1 MTFRDLGFNEQLIEG
16 LEYMNFVEATPIQA
30 QAIPIIQEG
39 KDLIACAQTGT
50 GKTGAFLLPLINKL
64 SERKAGT
71 DGNVDVL
78 IIVPT
83 RELALQIDQQV
94 EAFGYF
100 SGVSSI
106 PIYGGG
112 DNNSY
117 QQQKKALVKGADIII
132 ATPGRLLSHLN
143 LGYVK
148 LENVKHFILDEADR
162 MMDMGFFDDI
172 MTVVNKLPKSRQTLF
187 FSATMPPNI
196 RKLSQKLL
204 KDNPEQ
210 INIALSKPAAG
221 VTQGA
226 FMCYKSQKVALAV
239 SILAGKDG
247 LEKYPSVIIFT
258 GTKKK
263 VSEIHQSLSRKKI
276 KSEMISSDLDQK
288 EREAALIK
296 FKNRDIQVLVATDIL
311 ARGIDIKEISLV
323 INYDVP
329 GDAEDY
335 VHRIGRTARA
345 DTKGTAY
352 TFITEDDQDK
362 FFSIE
367 KLIEATIDKLPL
379 PKEIGEGPE
388 YKPGTRRR
396 GGGGYRRGGGGG
408 NRNRNNRGG
417 GGNRNHKS
425 RGPRKNNNNRGSSSN
440 RNSNQ
445 GGSGQGGSDKK
456 RPTDNRPK

>member
-30 QAIPIIQEG
+30 EAIPIIQEG

-64 SERKAGT
+64 SERKGDAN
-71 DGNVDVL
+71 GNVDVL

-117 QQQKKALVKGADIII
+117 QQQKKALTKGADIII
-132 ATPGRLLSHLN
+132 ATPGRLLSHMN

-172 MTVVNKLPKSRQTLF
+172 MTVVSKLPKSRQTLF
-187 FSATMPPNI
+187 FSATMPDNI
-196 RKLSQKLL
+196 RKLSKRVLNDPL
-204 KDNPEQ
+204 Q
-210 INIALSKPAAG
+210 INIALSKPAEG

-226 FMCYKSQKVALAV
+226 FMCYSKQKVALAV
-239 SILAGKDG
+239 SILAGEGKD
-247 LEKYPSVIIFT
+247 LYPSVIIFT
-258 GTKKK
+258 STKRK
-263 VSEIHQSLSRKKI
+263 VSEIHQSLMRKKI
-276 KSEMISSDLDQK
+276 KAEMISSDLDQK

-296 FKNRDIQVLVATDIL
+296 FKNREIQVLVATDIL

-345 DTKGTAY
+345 DSTGTAY

-362 FFSIE
+362 FFKIE
-367 KLIEATIDKLPL
+367 KLIDATIDKLPL
-379 PKEIGEGPE
+379 PIEIGEGPE

-408 NRNRNNRGG
+408 NRNRNRNNRGG
-417 GGNRNHKS
+417 GGNRNNRS
-425 RGPRKNNNNRGSSSN
+425 RGGGKSNNRSGGSSN

-445 GGSGQGGSDKK
+445 GGNSNK
-456 RPTDNRPK
+456 RPTDNRK

>member
-30 QAIPIIQEG
+30 EAIPLIQEG

-64 SERKAGT
+64 SERKDAAN
-71 DGNVDVL
+71 GNVDVL

-117 QQQKKALVKGADIII
+117 QQQKKALTKGADIII
-132 ATPGRLLSHLN
+132 ATPGRLLSHMN

-187 FSATMPPNI
+187 FSATMPDNI
-196 RKLSQKLL
+196 RKLSKRVLN
-204 KDNPEQ
+204 NPEQ
-210 INIALSKPAAG
+210 INIALSKPAEG

-226 FMCYKSQKVALAV
+226 FMCYSSQKVALAV
-239 SILAGKDG
+239 SILKGEA
-247 LEKYPSVIIFT
+247 EYPSVIIFT
-258 GTKKK
+258 STKRK
-263 VSEIHQSLSRKKI
+263 VTEIYQSLSKKKI
-276 KSEMISSDLDQK
+276 KAEMISSDLDQK

-296 FKNRDIQVLVATDIL
+296 FKNREIQVLVATDIL

-345 DTKGTAY
+345 DSTGTAY

-362 FFSIE
+362 FFKIE

-379 PKEIGEGPE
+379 PAEIGEGPE

-396 GGGGYRRGGGGG
+396 GGGGYRRNGRGGG
-408 NRNRNNRGG
+408 NRNNRGG
-417 GGNRNHKS
+417 GGNRNNNRSGGK
-425 RGPRKNNNNRGSSSN
+425 GPRGKNHRGGSN
-440 RNSNQ
+440 RSSGNNNQ
-445 GGSGQGGSDKK
+445 GGGSNKGGSSK

>member
-30 QAIPIIQEG
+30 QAIPLIQEG
-39 KDLIACAQTGT
+39 RDLIACAQTGT

-64 SERKAGT
+64 SERKTAT
-71 DGNVDVL
+71 NGNVDVL

-112 DNNSY
+112 DNTSY
-117 QQQKKALVKGADIII
+117 QQQKKALIKGADIII
-132 ATPGRLLSHLN
+132 ATPGRLLSHIN

-172 MTVVNKLPKSRQTLF
+172 MTVVNKLPKDRQTLF
-187 FSATMPPNI
+187 FSATMPDNI
-196 RKLSQKLL
+196 RKLSQRVLN
-204 KDNPEQ
+204 NPEQ
-210 INIALSKPAAG
+210 INIALSKPAKG

-226 FMCYKSQKVALAV
+226 FMCYSKQKVALAV
-239 SILAGKDG
+239 SILDG
-247 LEKYPSVIIFT
+247 EGQDLYPSVIIFT
-258 GTKKK
+258 STKRK

-345 DTKGTAY
+345 DSTGTAY

-362 FFSIE
+362 FFKIE

-396 GGGGYRRGGGGG
+396 GGGNYRRNGGGG

-417 GGNRNHKS
+417 GGNRNNRS
-425 RGPRKNNNNRGSSSN
+425 RGPKGQGNNRGGN

-445 GGSGQGGSDKK
+445 GRKPGGNTGNNKSNNTTK
-456 RPTDNRPK
+456 